1 MQSCVQVP
9 TEAKEDIKYSG
20 ALEPE
25 LWVVVGTYHGCLEP
39 TLVLW
44 VKGAVM
50 AVSRNPKRNH
60 KVSFLI

>member
-1 MQSCVQVP
+1 MQSCMQVP

-25 LWVVVGTYHGCLEP
+25 LWVVVEP

-44 VKGAVM
+44 AKGAVM